1 MLELA
6 RAKVPDGHDIDGH
19 SLVPL
24 LSGKAGAHD
33 AERPQWALSQGHM
46 ADNAISW
53 FLLREGDMK
62 LIVCKPDT
70 LISSGHVCI
79 ADEKAFCADGTGKEN
94 LPQLFN
100 ITDADGDAKSLRS
113 NGLEGAGALVPR
125 GRMEIFE

>member
-62 LIVCKPDT
+62 LIVCKNT
-70 LISSGHVCI
+70 LAHFRFFWACCLHSMR
-79 ADEKAFCADGTGKEN
+79 T
-94 LPQLFN
+94 LY
-100 ITDADGDAKSLRS
+100 
-113 NGLEGAGALVPR
+113 
-125 GRMEIFE
+125 

>member
-70 LISSGHVCI
+70 LISSGHVVCI
-79 ADEKAFCADGTGKEN
+79 QCGPFIERTKRHTGC
-94 LPQLFN
+94 LH
-100 ITDADGDAKSLRS
+100 R
-113 NGLEGAGALVPR
+113 
-125 GRMEIFE
+125 

>member
-62 LIVCKPDT
+62 LIVCKP
-70 LISSGHVCI
+70 
-79 ADEKAFCADGTGKEN
+79 GTFLLGK
-94 LPQLFN
+94 
-100 ITDADGDAKSLRS
+100 TLRS
-113 NGLEGAGALVPR
+113 LTKKHLRRRHREGEPAAALQHHGR
-125 GRMEIFE
+125 G

>member
-70 LISSGHVCI
+70 LISSGM
-79 ADEKAFCADGTGKEN
+79 
-94 LPQLFN
+94 LFASL
-100 ITDADGDAKSLRS
+100 TPKHLRRWHREGEPAAALQHHGRSDGDLSL
-113 NGLEGAGALVPR
+113 
-125 GRMEIFE
+125 IHI